1 MKKKLNRIDILS
13 LTLGSIIG
21 WGAFTLPGSK
31 FLPESGII
39 STAIGF
45 ILGGLAIVFIQEGY
59 HVMLENHHEDGGEF
73 SYTYKNMGRVHGFI
87 VGWSLTLC
95 YISMVPLNATAFVLV
110 LRKLFGTKMDVI
122 YLYHIAG
129 EPVYLSN
136 IFFAALIIVIFS
148 YINIKGLR
156 PSSRIQNSMI
166 FLMVINV
173 IIIFVILYR
182 KTDTSLIMNTYIN
195 SYKFNIM
202 EVAKVF
208 AIIPFLFIGFD
219 VIPQVSTELNFKPS
233 KATSIAI
240 LSIVLGVVF
249 YNLLNL
255 ITGLVY
261 TPQQAISEEWAL
273 GSAVLENIGYFGF
286 LLLILSLLGAVSGGI
301 NGFLLGSSKLIGSLS
316 GYRLIPSKY
325 NKKNKNGVFENG
337 VKFVAIISFI
347 APWFG
352 RKVILYIV
360 EISSLFAAIAYCYV
374 CYIVARHSKGMY
386 RYFSM
391 IGTFISLLFIVLLI
405 MPSSPAKLSKPSF
418 VLMILWTL
426 MGCFYYNKYAKRIG

>member
-136 IFFAALIIVIFS
+136 IFFAALIIAIFS

-166 FLMVINV
+166 LLMVINAV
-173 IIIFVILYR
+173 IIFVILYMR
-182 KTDTSLIMNTYIN
+182 TDTSLMMNAYIN
-195 SYKFNIM
+195 NYKFNII

-219 VIPQVSTELNFKPS
+219 VIPQVSTELSFKSS

-240 LSIVLGVVF
+240 LSIFLGVVF
-249 YNLLNL
+249 YNLLNV

-273 GSAVLENIGYFGF
+273 GSAVLENIGSFGF
-286 LLLILSLLGAVSGGI
+286 LLLIISLLGAVSGGI

-316 GYRLIPSKY
+316 SYRLIPSKY
-325 NKKNKNGVFENG
+325 NEKNKNGVFENG
-337 VKFVAIISFI
+337 VKFVALISFI

-360 EISSLFAAIAYCYV
+360 ELSSLFAAIAYCYV
-374 CYIVARHSKGMY
+374 CYIAARHSRRMY

-391 IGTFISLLFIVLLI
+391 IGAFISLLFIVLLI
-405 MPSSPAKLSKPSF
+405 TPGSPAKLSKPS
-418 VLMILWTL
+418 VILMFLWVFIGY
-426 MGCFYYNKYAKRIG
+426 MYYIKYSKKIN